1 MDEQQQTLTY
11 SVEQIVFKNEDS
23 GFAVLQGIVGNL
35 LITAVGERA
44 SVEVGEELT
53 LHGTYVEHPS
63 FGTQFQV
70 VAYERKLPTT
80 VQAILK
86 FLSSGAIKGIG
97 EVLAKRITE
106 HFGEQTFERIEGD
119 PACLAEVDGISYVKA
134 KTLEKEF
141 EKLFAFRRLLFFMKQ
156 NGLKETDGVRAW
168 SKWGP
173 MALDKVQLNPYCLC
187 NKEIGISFTAA
198 DRVAKKLSFAQE
210 NSHRIA
216 AGMEYV
222 LAYNAK
228 ENGHTCVPED
238 QLLPLSERLLGLS
251 RELLEESLESML
263 ERGKLYY
270 AEFGKRMI
278 FLPEFYL
285 AEQYIAQRLAEMLKF
300 FADEEEVLETII
312 SLEEERM
319 NVVFAKL
326 QRKAIRE
333 AVSNRIFLLTGGP
346 GTGKTTI
353 LNAVISILEQKG
365 RRLAICAPTGRAAKR
380 LSEVTEHEATTIHRL
395 LGVQSR
401 GEDKHEFVHHE
412 GNLLEYDSIII
423 DEMSMVDSLL
433 FCALLKAA
441 PPHCQ
446 LILTG
451 DFQQLP
457 SVAAGNVLREL
468 LNSDCLPSVELKE
481 IFRQSARSL
490 IVTNAHAIVRG
501 ELPELTNT
509 QNDFF
514 FLGRPTPESVATTIV
529 DLCCRRLPNSY
540 GYSPTEDIQVVCPS
554 RKGLIGTVELNRALQ
569 KKLNPA
575 KKGKAQFAYSAY
587 TFREGD
593 KVIQVRN
600 NYDIVW
606 TRGEEEG
613 QGIYNGDIGTIV
625 KIIRSANFLEI
636 DFDGRIA
643 AYTIDMA
650 KELELAYAITIHKS
664 QGNEFRVVVMPVMC
678 GRSAFYNR
686 NLLYTGIT
694 RAREQLILVGN
705 SQSVAN
711 MTWQTRVNLRY
722 TGLKEFLLRE
732 VMEESSC

>member
-35 LITAVGERA
+35 LITAVGELA

-70 VAYERKLPTT
+70 AAYERKLPTT

-97 EVLAKRITE
+97 EVLAKRITD

-119 PACLAEVDGISYVKA
+119 PSCLAEVDGISYAKA

-141 EKLFAFRRLLFFMKQ
+141 EKLFAFRRLLFFMQQ

-168 SKWGP
+168 AKWGP

-187 NKEIGISFTAA
+187 NKEIGISFTTA

-238 QLLPLSERLLGLS
+238 QLLPLSERLLGLP
-251 RELLEESLESML
+251 RELLEESLESLL
-263 ERGKLYY
+263 ERGKLYC

-300 FADEEEVLETII
+300 FEDEEDVLEPII
-312 SLEEERM
+312 SLEEGRM
-319 NVVFAKL
+319 GIVFAKL

-412 GNLLEYDSIII
+412 RNLLEYDSVII
-423 DEMSMVDSLL
+423 DEMSMVDVFLMNYVFMSVMICFL
-433 FCALLKAA
+433 FLLK
-441 PPHCQ
+441 
-446 LILTG
+446 
-451 DFQQLP
+451 
-457 SVAAGNVLREL
+457 N
-468 LNSDCLPSVELKE
+468 
-481 IFRQSARSL
+481 
-490 IVTNAHAIVRG
+490 
-501 ELPELTNT
+501 
-509 QNDFF
+509 
-514 FLGRPTPESVATTIV
+514 
-529 DLCCRRLPNSY
+529 Y
-540 GYSPTEDIQVVCPS
+540 
-554 RKGLIGTVELNRALQ
+554 
-569 KKLNPA
+569 
-575 KKGKAQFAYSAY
+575 
-587 TFREGD
+587 
-593 KVIQVRN
+593 RN
-600 NYDIVW
+600 N
-606 TRGEEEG
+606 
-613 QGIYNGDIGTIV
+613 
-625 KIIRSANFLEI
+625 
-636 DFDGRIA
+636 
-643 AYTIDMA
+643 
-650 KELELAYAITIHKS
+650 
-664 QGNEFRVVVMPVMC
+664 
-678 GRSAFYNR
+678 
-686 NLLYTGIT
+686 
-694 RAREQLILVGN
+694 
-705 SQSVAN
+705 
-711 MTWQTRVNLRY
+711 
-722 TGLKEFLLRE
+722 
-732 VMEESSC
+732 